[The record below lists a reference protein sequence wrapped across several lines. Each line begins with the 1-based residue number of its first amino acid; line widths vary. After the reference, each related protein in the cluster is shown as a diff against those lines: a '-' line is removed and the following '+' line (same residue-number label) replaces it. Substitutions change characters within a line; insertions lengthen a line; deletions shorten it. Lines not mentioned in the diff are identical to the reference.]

1 MESAH
6 SSASGARAPGSTV
19 SSTGASVGR
28 SVASHFRV
36 VVDFDGTLV
45 VPNVAI
51 DLVAE
56 FVPDGARVAGE
67 IDILL
72 HEGKIGLREAWQR
85 QVTLLPRER
94 LPEMIQFVREKVPL
108 RKGAREFLE
117 LTRQHGV
124 PVVVLSGGLDFYI
137 QEVLDREGV
146 HLPMLSDRLIV
157 PPTGPLQVDHP
168 YGHPTC
174 RICGIC
180 KAGAVRVPTVGVRNV
195 LIADGSTD
203 KYAAEVADVVFARRR
218 LLSYCERVGIPCYP
232 FEDFEPVT
240 AQFRRWLEE
249 GEPIPT
255 FRRLGD
261 ATSLCPISVE
271 SHARIFP
278 DPLR

>member
-1 MESAH
+1 MELAQPP
-6 SSASGARAPGSTV
+6 AEGEDLTAPFGGSRGV
-19 SSTGASVGR
+19 PRGR
-28 SVASHFRV
+28 SVASCLRV

-51 DLVAE
+51 DLVTE

-94 LPEMIQFVREKVPL
+94 LPEMIQFVRDKVPL
-108 RKGAREFLE
+108 RKGAREFLD
-117 LTRQHGV
+117 LTRRHGV

-137 QEVLDREGV
+137 QEVLDREQV
-146 HLPMLSDRLIV
+146 VLPMLSDRLVV
-157 PPTGPLQVDHP
+157 PATGALQVDHP
-168 YGHPTC
+168 HGHPTC

-180 KAGAVRVPTVGVRNV
+180 KAAAVRIPNPGVRNV

-203 KYAAEVADVVFARRR
+203 KYGAEVADIVFARRR
-218 LLSYCERVGIPCYP
+218 LLTLCERVGIPCYP

-240 AQFRRWLEE
+240 AQFRKWLD
-249 GEPIPT
+249 GETLLPS

-261 ATSLCPISVE
+261 PTSLCPISQE
-271 SHARIFP
+271 AHTRTETSR
-278 DPLR
+278 